1 MNQHVQPVTFGGKI
15 ACLNLSDPKLSFMAV
30 HDYFSNVA
38 DQYAQ
43 YRPTYP
49 DELYQQ
55 ILKEVPGKELVWD
68 VATGNGQAAAA
79 LARNFKQVIATDPSR
94 NQIAKAISA
103 SNIEYRIEPAEMP
116 SLDNGVADLITV
128 AVGAHWLDL
137 PEFEKAVA
145 RVAKPG
151 GVLAIWAYFL
161 PQVKDL
167 PDEIIQHFYNESLRG
182 YWPKERRHID
192 EKYRNIT
199 FSFPEIAE
207 EDIPMTAEWTLD
219 QLCGFFSSWSAV
231 NRKIKDTGEDPVLE
245 LRKRAEQYWPVSDE
259 PRPIEWP
266 LFLSMWRVEN

>member
-1 MNQHVQPVTFGGKI
+1 
-15 ACLNLSDPKLSFMAV
+15 MAV

-49 DELYQQ
+49 EALYQR
-55 ILKEVPGKELVWD
+55 ILKEVPEKELAWD

-79 LARNFKQVIATDPSR
+79 LARNFKQVIATDPSKE
-94 NQIAKAISA
+94 QIANAISA
-103 SNIEYRIEPAEMP
+103 ANIEYRVEPAEMS
-116 SLDNGVADLITV
+116 SLEDNAADLVTV

-137 PEFEKAVA
+137 PEFEKAVE

-151 GVLAIWAYFL
+151 AVLAIWAYFL
-161 PQVKDL
+161 PQVEGL
-167 PDEIIQHFYNESLRG
+167 PDEIIQHFYNESLKG

-207 EDIPMTAEWTLD
+207 EDIPMIAEWTLD

-231 NRKIKDTGEDPVLE
+231 NRKIEDTGDDPVLE
-245 LRKRAEQYWPVSDE
+245 LRKKAEQYWSFPDQ
-259 PRPIEWP
+259 PKHIEWP
-266 LFLSMWRVEN
+266 LFLKMWRVSGNS